1 MGYHYHRLFGIMKN
15 QYFGDIND
23 YRKYGLLRTLAGGG
37 KLRTTIC
44 WMLTPDDHRTD
55 GLLTS
60 YLEDPAQ
67 WRHFDPELF
76 DILNSCIS
84 QPNNRSVNWAEAN
97 QVIPAANY
105 YSQTLHS
112 QENVRRQ
119 YFNKLWDVATGQD
132 LVFFDPD
139 NEIEVK
145 SVPPGTKRSNKY
157 VYWNELADAFAR
169 GHSVLVYQH
178 FIQLRHEI
186 FIRQK
191 IDHIYEQMPASLM
204 LAFSTAQVL
213 FLLIPQLEQE
223 KYLKEKAAEIREK
236 WVTQIQVELF
246 RRA

>member
-178 FIQLRHEI
+178 FIRLRHEI